1 MSDAVWLA
9 VIVAVSGGFT
19 AWLNYKLNAKTTG
32 KVEQVHELVNSGATK
47 QITDTY
53 DATKAQLV
61 TLDQLLA
68 LQTSTGK
75 TVSKDATA
83 TREAL
88 SNKVI
93 KLEAELAERAK
104 QTEIAASKLV

>member
-1 MSDAVWLA
+1 MTAVWLA
-9 VIVAVSGGFT
+9 LIVAFSGAFT
-19 AWLNYKLNAKTTG
+19 AYLNYKMNARTVG

-68 LQTSTGK
+68 LQTATGK
-75 TVSKDATA
+75 TVSRDATV

-88 SNKVI
+88 SKKVV